1 MCDPIYM
8 KILTK
13 NVYQMVVCK
22 QGKET
27 KKEERE
33 RLQRGRENFW
43 GGLTMF
49 INLITAMV
57 SWVYTFFKLIKLYTL
72 NMYSLFYVQCISI
85 KLLQIK

>member
-1 MCDPIYM
+1 
-8 KILTK
+8 
-13 NVYQMVVCK
+13 
-22 QGKET
+22 
-27 KKEERE
+27 
-33 RLQRGRENFW
+33 
-43 GGLTMF
+43 MF